1 MAEQKHAV
9 SPDGKS
15 TSVSSLGHF
24 GTSQGDGLP
33 IDRSSIDRLT
43 VAKGYEQFKQQI
55 HLKLVTLLN
64 FEEVLKLSEENRQSE
79 FRNVLQ
85 RLIEDEKGTMPGAID
100 RERLIQDLLNDTLGL
115 GPLEELL
122 RDPTISDILIN
133 GAHEVFI
140 ERRGKLYPS
149 EVKFKDDDHL
159 LQIIDRIV
167 SRIGRRVDETSPM
180 VDARLKDGSR
190 VNVIL
195 PPLALK
201 GPTMCIRR
209 FGTAPLRMKD
219 LVSKNAFAPEMGLL
233 MEAAVKAR
241 LNAIISGGTG
251 SGKTTLLNALSSF
264 ISRDERIV
272 TIEDAAELQ
281 LQQPHVVQLESR
293 PPNVEGKG
301 QVTIRD
307 LVRNALRMRP
317 DRIVIGECRGPEA
330 LDMLQAM
337 NTGHEGS
344 LTTLHANTPRDGLA
358 RLETMIMMTGFELP
372 VKAMRQQICSA
383 LDLIIQANRLQGG
396 GRRVT
401 SITEVMGME
410 GEMIIMQDIF
420 QFRQTGVSTSGEAR
434 GVFECLGVRPSF
446 LPRLKAV
453 GIEFPTNMFEE
464 RTLLEV

>member
-15 TSVSSLGHF
+15 TRLSSLGHF

-33 IDRSSIDRLT
+33 LDRSSIDRLT

-64 FEEVLKLSEENRQSE
+64 FEEVLKLSEESRQSE
-79 FRNVLQ
+79 IRNVLQ

-100 RERLIQDLLNDTLGL
+100 RERLIQDLLNDALGL

-122 RDPTISDILIN
+122 RDPTISAILIN
-133 GAHEVFI
+133 GAQEVFI
-140 ERRGKLYPS
+140 ERRGKLYAS

-219 LVSKNAFAPEMGLL
+219 LVSKN
-233 MEAAVKAR
+233 
-241 LNAIISGGTG
+241 
-251 SGKTTLLNALSSF
+251 
-264 ISRDERIV
+264 
-272 TIEDAAELQ
+272 
-281 LQQPHVVQLESR
+281 
-293 PPNVEGKG
+293 
-301 QVTIRD
+301 
-307 LVRNALRMRP
+307 
-317 DRIVIGECRGPEA
+317 
-330 LDMLQAM
+330 
-337 NTGHEGS
+337 
-344 LTTLHANTPRDGLA
+344 
-358 RLETMIMMTGFELP
+358 
-372 VKAMRQQICSA
+372 
-383 LDLIIQANRLQGG
+383 
-396 GRRVT
+396 
-401 SITEVMGME
+401 
-410 GEMIIMQDIF
+410 
-420 QFRQTGVSTSGEAR
+420 
-434 GVFECLGVRPSF
+434 
-446 LPRLKAV
+446 
-453 GIEFPTNMFEE
+453 
-464 RTLLEV
+464 